1 MPMTGL
7 EEMKAAI
14 EEESRVERA
23 EIDRRAQEQA
33 ATIGAEAKAAAA
45 ARYQEIL
52 SDARQA
58 CAGELQRAKTGGEMK
73 IKRLLLR
80 TKTELVDE
88 TIAMALRQLRELPD
102 ADYFTVLQTL
112 ACSYAR
118 KGEGEMLLSQRDLQ
132 RLPAG
137 FADTLN
143 SMLKS
148 QGAQVHIG
156 ARGRHAAKNGCRG
169 LCGDLYDGAVSR
181 PAGGG
186 NRSIPA
192 PACACHHPDP
202 GRDGQHGDGAEKR
215 EQERGESGRL
225 GYYWI
230 IK

>member
-156 ARGRHAAKNGCRG
+156 ARTAKIDGG
-169 LCGDLYDGAVSR
+169 FLLVYGDIEVNCSFEALREASLEQVKDALSR
-181 PAGGG
+181 ELFA
-186 NRSIPA
+186 
-192 PACACHHPDP
+192 
-202 GRDGQHGDGAEKR
+202 
-215 EQERGESGRL
+215 
-225 GYYWI
+225 
-230 IK
+230 

>member
-33 ATIGAEAKAAAA
+33 ATIGAEAKAAAG
-45 ARYQEIL
+45 ARYQE
-52 SDARQA
+52 

-156 ARGRHAAKNGCRG
+156 ARAAKIDGG
-169 LCGDLYDGAVSR
+169 FLLVYGDIEVNCSFEALLEASLEQVKDALSR
-181 PAGGG
+181 ELFA
-186 NRSIPA
+186 
-192 PACACHHPDP
+192 
-202 GRDGQHGDGAEKR
+202 
-215 EQERGESGRL
+215 
-225 GYYWI
+225 
-230 IK
+230 